1 MENWIECRQNKTNCI
16 LQKQKYQKK
25 INIEIN
31 GKKVKEYKEVK
42 FLGVT
47 FDRSLQFEKHMDNIR
62 TEVRHKLSTLYKIK
76 SNNSGP
82 SPKSLIHL
90 FNTFIRS
97 KMEYGNPCTIIA
109 TNKSIQ
115 ILQTI
120 QNRFLRYATNSRMI
134 STAML
139 LNIANQQSIKERIK
153 SLAIKWLIKSGDNND
168 TIKVYIL

>member
-1 MENWIECRQNKTNCI
+1 MCDLKTWCDKWRIGLNADKTKLIVFSKNKKI
-16 LQKQKYQKK
+16 KQK

-31 GKKVKEYKEVK
+31 GKKIKEYNEVK

-47 FDRSLQFEKHMDNIR
+47 FDPSLQFEKHMDNIK
-62 TEVRHKLSTLYKIK
+62 TETRHKLITLYKIK
-76 SNNSGP
+76 SNNPGP

-90 FNTFIRS
+90 FNPFIRS

-109 TNKSIQ
+109 PNKSIQ

-153 SLAIKWLIKSGDNND
+153 SLAIKWLIK
-168 TIKVYIL
+168 